1 MSGSL
6 KDALRKAGLAAPEK
20 AKPKLEKKKWRTE
33 LPDDV
38 PSPPPFEAPAPLKPT
53 ERSKKKSKS

>member
-6 KDALRKAGLAAPEK
+6 KDAFRKSGMAPPEK
-20 AKPKLEKKKWRTE
+20 AKPKLEKHKWLNE

-38 PSPPPFEAPAPLKPT
+38 PSPPPFEAPALLKPT
-53 ERSKKKSKS
+53 ERPKKK